1 MDVAD
6 GGQPIYTPTRP
17 SKLDQLVSRGPIS
30 NNIAGGRSGYSSNT
44 RSNTNDNN
52 NYALDGSDDYNSKNS
67 RNPDT
72 NPFYNGMYDRK
83 NGSTNATG
91 NKSSNISVSTST
103 TIEQKQR
110 EIESKLKELNTIFNR
125 GHDGV
130 SNDNENDINGQQQE
144 KEKEEDELA
153 AIYRELDELDT
164 HSNSN
169 QTSPRVL
176 LASIS
181 PISHINEESAL
192 TLNMQT
198 PPPSRIRYDA
208 ESSRVDDDYDDDDGG
223 GGGDGDSKSFL
234 DSSIV
239 TPSGKAIA
247 SAIHEMIKTFD
258 YQNIV

>member
-1 MDVAD
+1 
-6 GGQPIYTPTRP
+6 
-17 SKLDQLVSRGPIS
+17 
-30 NNIAGGRSGYSSNT
+30 
-44 RSNTNDNN
+44 
-52 NYALDGSDDYNSKNS
+52 
-67 RNPDT
+67 
-72 NPFYNGMYDRK
+72 MYDRK
-83 NGSTNATG
+83 NGSSNATG
-91 NKSSNISVSTST
+91 NKSSNISLRTST

-130 SNDNENDINGQQQE
+130 SKDNENDINGQQQE

-176 LASIS
+176 LTSIS

-208 ESSRVDDDYDDDDGG
+208 ESSRVDDDDDDDGG
-223 GGGDGDSKSFL
+223 GGGDGGGNGDSKSFL

-247 SAIHEMIKTFD
+247 SAIQELMDKKKKTLAAL
-258 YQNIV
+258 NAARLNRKL